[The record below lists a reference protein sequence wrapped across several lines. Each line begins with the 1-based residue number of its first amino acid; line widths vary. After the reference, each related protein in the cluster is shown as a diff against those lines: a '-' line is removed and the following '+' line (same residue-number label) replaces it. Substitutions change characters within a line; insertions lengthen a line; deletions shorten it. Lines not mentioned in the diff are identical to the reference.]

1 MKPIFNKVKRTKSAV
16 DKIHFIPLKR
26 VSEEDVLPEELLLD
40 DVTLSAG
47 PEPMRKTRKRDKD
60 KNRFLLKQRAVA
72 EDLAYWE
79 DVLKTRPNDKKA
91 EAAVAELKAR
101 IKTRVRVAK
110 SDIVVEPSTQRA
122 KPKKSKRDTAVHV
135 V

>member
-1 MKPIFNKVKRTKSAV
+1 MKPIFNKVRRTKSAV

-26 VSEEDVLPEELLLD
+26 VSEEDILPEELLD
-40 DVTLSAG
+40 EVTLPTS

-60 KNRFLLKQRAVA
+60 KNRFLSKQKAVA

-101 IKTRVRVAK
+101 LKTRMRVAK